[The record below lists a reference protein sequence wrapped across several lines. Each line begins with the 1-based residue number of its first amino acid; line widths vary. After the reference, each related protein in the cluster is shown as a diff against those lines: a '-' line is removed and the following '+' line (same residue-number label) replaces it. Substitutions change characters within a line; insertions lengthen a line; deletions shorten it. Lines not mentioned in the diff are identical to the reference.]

1 MKVAAQPNNL
11 PGAQAMIRDLL
22 EELRIAV
29 NECCNDYWNKGH
41 GQRVQQKYGIR
52 PDCDIDCDEEPADQ
66 NNTAE
71 DAAEE

>member
-1 MKVAAQPNNL
+1 MKVGAMPDNL
-11 PGAQAMIRDLL
+11 PDAQAMIRELL

-41 GQRVQQKYGIR
+41 GQRVEEKYGIAL
-52 PDCDIDCDEEPADQ
+52 DGDEEPADQ
-66 NNTAE
+66 YNTAE